1 MPKYWIVLFL
11 AVLVW
16 SAVAPHDPLTW
27 FLEMLPAAGCFL
39 VLAGTRRWFVFTPLA
54 YALLLVLCLLILVGA
69 HYSFGRVPA
78 FEWLKPW
85 LGTERNNFDK
95 LAHFFQGFVP
105 AIVFREFLIRF
116 EVVPKRVWLWAI
128 VPALA
133 LALSA
138 AYELVEWAA
147 ALILAD
153 EAEDFL
159 AIQGDTWDAQSDM
172 AVALLGALVALVLL
186 HRLHD
191 RQIARLVGGS
201 YPESPI
207 RRLPNPPRSI
217 SP

>member
-1 MPKYWIVLFL
+1 VPKYWTVLFL
-11 AVLVW
+11 AAWLW
-16 SAVAPHDPLTW
+16 SAASPYDFLTW

-39 VLAGTRRWFVFTPLA
+39 VLFGLRSRFVFTPLS

-105 AIVFREFLIRF
+105 AIVFRELLIRF
-116 EVVPKRVWLWAI
+116 DVVSRRAWLWAI
-128 VPALA
+128 VPALC

-147 ALILAD
+147 ALILAED
-153 EAEDFL
+153 VDDFL
-159 AIQGDTWDAQSDM
+159 AIQGDLWDTQSDM
-172 AVALLGALVALVLL
+172 AMALLGALVALILL
-186 HRLHD
+186 QRRHD
-191 RQIARLVGGS
+191 RQLAWLEGDMGR
-201 YPESPI
+201 ESPV
-207 RRLPNPPRSI
+207 RSLPTGRGPGMR
-217 SP
+217 